1 MKSKIRN
8 ISILILIC
16 TALVVAMFD
25 IMSGIFL
32 SVFANT
38 IINYILFTRQKSKTV
53 TIKKKRPMTV
63 DEFRQKEMDANPH
76 RPYPRH
82 NPHAQEF
89 TD

>member
-8 ISILILIC
+8 TAILILIC

-38 IINYILFTRQKSKTV
+38 IINYILFIRQKSKTV
-53 TIKKKRPMTV
+53 IVKKKRPMTV
-63 DEFRQKEMDANPH
+63 DEFRQKEMDAH
-76 RPYPRH
+76 PYRNYPKV
-82 NPHAQEF
+82 QEF

>member
-8 ISILILIC
+8 TAILILIC

-38 IINYILFTRQKSKTV
+38 IINYILFIRLKSKTV
-53 TIKKKRPMTV
+53 IVKKKRPMTV
-63 DEFRQKEMDANPH
+63 DEFRQKEMDAHPN
-76 RPYPRH
+76 RNYPKV
-82 NPHAQEF
+82 QEF

>member
-8 ISILILIC
+8 TAILILIC

-63 DEFRQKEMDANPH
+63 DEFRQKEMEANPH

-82 NPHAQEF
+82 NPQVQEF